1 MALTDVVAGRSS
13 MPRDTSKENTGFSHT
28 RTWAWKDLDVINV
41 FDPGNKKPWQC
52 QHSQRTRVKMSEARL
67 SLQATSMEQPNNLC
81 MCECTYIH
89 MTSCCARMHVCMCLY
104 VWGDGIVCPLFHR
117 HSGGSSIPA

>member
-13 MPRDTSKENTGFSHT
+13 MPRDASKENTGFSHT
-28 RTWAWKDLDVINV
+28 HTWAWKDLDVMNV
-41 FDPGNKKPWQC
+41 FDPGNRKPWQC
-52 QHSQRTRVKMSEARL
+52 QHSQRKRLKMSEARL
-67 SLQATSMEQPNNLC
+67 SLEATSMEQPNNPC

-117 HSGGSSIPA
+117 H